1 MNSETRNPKP
11 ETGRSSSNKIFY
23 PRRRS
28 GVRISDFGLL
38 SGFGNS
44 DFGFLTG
51 LSRLNLLICLGVLSL
66 SAGGCAYRLGPTNG
80 QAAGARSV
88 QVAPFQNKTIEPRLV
103 EAVSFAFR
111 KQLQQDG
118 TYKLDTHNEG
128 DVIVDGTIVSYERHG
143 ISFQSRDAL
152 TPRDYRLVITA
163 HVTAKERASGKVL
176 LSRKVT
182 GHSDIRIGADL
193 ASAERQA
200 LPLVAEDLARN
211 ATALLVDG
219 TW

>member
-1 MNSETRNPKP
+1 MRVSRNH
-11 ETGRSSSNKIFY
+11 EWFE
-23 PRRRS
+23 PRKRGDFRP
-28 GVRISDFGLL
+28 SDFGLL

-44 DFGFLTG
+44 DFGFDAAM
-51 LSRLNLLICLGVLSL
+51 RRLSL
-66 SAGGCAYRLGPTNG
+66 LLVVGILALSDAGCAYRLGPTNG

-152 TPRDYRLVITA
+152 TPRDYRLIITA
-163 HVTAKERASGKVL
+163 HVTAKERTSGKVL
-176 LSRKVT
+176 LNRTVT